1 MKKVHMEKKK
11 QILEKFN
18 LKDYTNRLEKIL
30 EKKQFSLD
38 TKNLLLSMLYKIE
51 NGYNDYAK
59 SKVEVPNKNEF
70 IENLFQMIQEN
81 CEEIIVAEFNSEA
94 SNVLRE
100 KNVKYM
106 IEQEEKKIVAF
117 ANELLVMDCIL
128 KLSAKT
134 VCIPQEKQTL
144 QTAISEVLNLGNRM
158 NQLEVIRDFNGWS
171 WDIVLKEISDL
182 ESNVIFQTLL
192 YLVGNEFIQRWIQ
205 NDSNLADY
213 IDLLKAYIKENFGE
227 KRAEEFVLLFCKLAI
242 DMVVAKNEEQY
253 KFWKDKARETEKELK
268 RLQNKEKFLE
278 EKTKEKK
285 KYTKQIEEI
294 DKMLNNKELLRKEYE
309 KRNSK
314 LPNKE
319 KIFSISHL
327 VDRLNKERDELL
339 EQIKECNS
347 LIAPKGY
354 VTRKQEVE
362 EKVKF
367 LTSLDLEQRVDR
379 KLKITELCSI
389 FLECFQIKVAKAQTK
404 QEIIDY
410 IYELRYYGFLILDEE
425 ETKLKDVMQ
434 LKTLFEEARKSLLE
448 KAKKLDVLEEVTED
462 EEINRQI
469 LNAIFDSKMIDL
481 DHMIIETKVKDG
493 KLYIEYYDEEV
504 LETTVELQCDRTV
517 RLKKKVKLFV

>member
-1 MKKVHMEKKK
+1 MEKKK

-30 EKKQFSLD
+30 EKKGFSLD

-51 NGYNDYAK
+51 NGYNDYK
-59 SKVEVPNKNEF
+59 KTKVKVPNKNEF
-70 IENLFQMIQEN
+70 IQNLIQMIQKN
-81 CEEIIVAEFNSEA
+81 CREIIVAEFNSEA
-94 SNVLRE
+94 SNVL
-100 KNVKYM
+100 KAKDVKYM
-106 IEQEEKKIVAF
+106 IEQAEKKIIAM

-128 KLSAKT
+128 KLSSKIIA
-134 VCIPQEKQTL
+134 IPQEKQAL
-144 QTAISEVLNLGNRM
+144 QTAISDLLNLGNRM

-171 WDIVLKEISDL
+171 WDVILKEIPDL
-182 ESNVIFQTLL
+182 ETNIIFQTLL
-192 YLVGNEFIQRWIQ
+192 YLVEQEFINDWIQ

-227 KRAEEFVLLFCKLAI
+227 KRAEEFIFLFCKLAI
-242 DMVVAKNEEQY
+242 DITVSKNDEQY
-253 KFWKDKARETEKELK
+253 QFWKGKTEETEKELK

-285 KYTKQIEEI
+285 KYTKQIEEF

-347 LIAPKGY
+347 LIEPKGY
-354 VTRKQEVE
+354 VSRKQEVE

-367 LTSLDLEQRVDR
+367 LTSLDLEQKVDR
-379 KLKITELCSI
+379 RLKIIELCSI
-389 FLECFQIKVAKAQTK
+389 FLECFQIKIAKAQTK

-410 IYELRYYGFLILDEE
+410 IYELRYYGFLLLDQE
-425 ETKLKDVMQ
+425 ETKLKEVMQ
-434 LKTLFEEARKSLLE
+434 LKTLFEEARESLLD
-448 KAKKLDVLEEVTED
+448 KAKKLNVIEEVTED
-462 EEINRQI
+462 KEINEQI

-481 DHMIIETKVKDG
+481 DHMVIETKVKDG
-493 KLYIEYYDEEV
+493 KLYIEYYDEKV
-504 LETTVELQCDRTV
+504 LETTVELQCNRTV
-517 RLKKKVKLFV
+517 RLKKKVKLFE